1 MSRRSQGPAQFS
13 LFSIGRWRALIL
25 FKELSNTKFQVT
37 YSAEFHF
44 LSLSAGILRCPHLSC
59 VYLPHA
65 IVPRGQLRFP
75 LTMSE
80 DFMAKKKVRSG
91 VALSLLLFCLITASH
106 LPAAPQSTGSS
117 GYHLVNKV
125 KLGGTGGWDYLE
137 VDPATHRLFIS
148 RGTHVIVVDPDKG
161 KIIGDIPNTQG
172 VHGIALADEFN
183 KGFTTNGRTS
193 DSTVFDLTTLKVS
206 RNTKTDKDSDAVI
219 YDPFSKRVFTFNG
232 DANTASAIDA
242 ASGNLVST
250 FPLGGGPEFGAT
262 DGKGKI
268 FVNLEDKSSL
278 VKFDAKTLQIENTW
292 PLAPC
297 ESPSGLAIDAAHEIL
312 VVGCHNKLMAFVDGN
327 SGKVLGTVP
336 IGQGVDANRFDPATG
351 YAFAS
356 CGDGTLTIAHED
368 SSTKFSLVEMIQT
381 QRGARTMALDYATQ
395 AVYLVTA
402 EFGPAPTATSDNPR
416 PRPVILPDTF
426 SLLIYG
432 K

>member
-1 MSRRSQGPAQFS
+1 MTERNVCV
-13 LFSIGRWRALIL
+13 RA
-25 FKELSNTKFQVT
+25 
-37 YSAEFHF
+37 F
-44 LSLSAGILRCPHLSC
+44 LA
-59 VYLPHA
+59 
-65 IVPRGQLRFP
+65 
-75 LTMSE
+75 
-80 DFMAKKKVRSG
+80 
-91 VALSLLLFCLITASH
+91 LLLFSLLTASH
-106 LPAAPQSTGSS
+106 LPAAPQTTGGS
-117 GYHLVNKV
+117 GYHLIKKV

-137 VDPATHRLFIS
+137 VDPATHRLFVS
-148 RGTHVIVVDPDKG
+148 RGTHYVVVDPDQG
-161 KIIGDIPNTQG
+161 KIIGDIPGSQRAHG
-172 VHGIALADEFN
+172 VAFANEFN
-183 KGFTTNGRTS
+183 KGFTTDGSNA
-193 DSTVFDLTTLKVS
+193 DSTIFDLTSLKVLDKV
-206 RNTKTDKDSDAVI
+206 KTDKDSDAVI

-242 ASGNLVST
+242 ASGKLVST

-278 VKFDAKTLQIENTW
+278 VKFDAKTLKIENTW

-368 SSTKFSLVEMIQT
+368 SPTKFSLVEMIQT
-381 QRGARTMALDYATQ
+381 QRGARTMALEYASHT
-395 AVYLVTA
+395 VYLVTA
-402 EFGPAPTATSDNPR
+402 EFGPAPEPTKDNPR
-416 PRPVILPDTF
+416 PRPAVLPDTF
-426 SLLIYG
+426 TLLIYG

>member
-1 MSRRSQGPAQFS
+1 MTERNVCV
-13 LFSIGRWRALIL
+13 RA
-25 FKELSNTKFQVT
+25 
-37 YSAEFHF
+37 F
-44 LSLSAGILRCPHLSC
+44 LA
-59 VYLPHA
+59 
-65 IVPRGQLRFP
+65 
-75 LTMSE
+75 
-80 DFMAKKKVRSG
+80 
-91 VALSLLLFCLITASH
+91 LLLFSLLTASH
-106 LPAAPQSTGSS
+106 LPAAPQTTGGS
-117 GYHLVNKV
+117 GYHLIKKV

-137 VDPATHRLFIS
+137 VDPATHRLFVS
-148 RGTHVIVVDPDKG
+148 RGTHYVVVDPDQG
-161 KIIGDIPNTQG
+161 KIIGDIPGSQRAHG
-172 VHGIALADEFN
+172 VAFANEFN
-183 KGFTTNGRTS
+183 KGFTTDGSNA
-193 DSTVFDLTTLKVS
+193 DSTIFDLTSLKVLDKV
-206 RNTKTDKDSDAVI
+206 KTDKDSDAVI

-242 ASGNLVST
+242 ASGKLVST

-278 VKFDAKTLQIENTW
+278 VKFDAKTLKIENTW

-297 ESPSGLAIDAAHEIL
+297 ESPSGLAMDAAHEIL

-368 SSTKFSLVEMIQT
+368 SPTKFSLVEMIQT
-381 QRGARTMALDYATQ
+381 QRGARTMALDYASHT
-395 AVYLVTA
+395 VYLVTA
-402 EFGPAPTATSDNPR
+402 EFGPAPEPTKDNPR
-416 PRPVILPDTF
+416 PRPAVLPDTF
-426 SLLIYG
+426 TLLIYG

>member
-1 MSRRSQGPAQFS
+1 MPNKNVCVRASLALLLFS
-13 LFSIGRWRALIL
+13 LFA
-25 FKELSNTKFQVT
+25 
-37 YSAEFHF
+37 
-44 LSLSAGILRCPHLSC
+44 
-59 VYLPHA
+59 
-65 IVPRGQLRFP
+65 
-75 LTMSE
+75 
-80 DFMAKKKVRSG
+80 
-91 VALSLLLFCLITASH
+91 ASH
-106 LPAAPQSTGSS
+106 LPAAPQSTGGS
-117 GYHLVNKV
+117 GYHLIKKV

-148 RGTHVIVVDPDKG
+148 RGTHYIVVDPDQG
-161 KIIGDIPNTQG
+161 KIIGDIPGSQRA
-172 VHGIALADEFN
+172 HGIAFANEFN
-183 KGFTTNGRTS
+183 KGFTTDGSNA
-193 DSTVFDLTTLKVS
+193 DSTIFDLTSLKILDKV
-206 RNTKTDKDSDAVI
+206 KTDKDSDAAI

-242 ASGNLVST
+242 ASGKLVST
-250 FPLGGGPEFGAT
+250 FPLGGGPEFGAS

-278 VKFDAKTLQIENTW
+278 VKFDAKTLKIENTW

-336 IGQGVDANRFDPATG
+336 IGQGVDANRFDPVTG

-368 SSTKFSLVEMIQT
+368 SPTKFSLVEMIQT
-381 QRGARTMALDYATQ
+381 QRGARTMALDYATHT
-395 AVYLVTA
+395 VYLVSA
-402 EFGPAPTATSDNPR
+402 EFGPAPEATKDNPR
-416 PRPVILPDTF
+416 PRPAILPDTF
-426 SLLIYG
+426 TLLVYG